1 MVYVLYMGLG
11 LKNCYNPVC
20 YNRVS
25 LYIYI
30 FTSNETSSNGLSNG
44 VDIVQTDSE
53 ENVSEKVEEK
63 SNPKSAD
70 HLNVLNKQVKN

>member
-1 MVYVLYMGLG
+1 
-11 LKNCYNPVC
+11 
-20 YNRVS
+20 
-25 LYIYI
+25 
-30 FTSNETSSNGLSNG
+30 

-53 ENVSEKVEEK
+53 ENVSGKVEEEK